1 MRKIPIKITCPNVPI
16 RDESQFSHVLQWTHD
31 IWDHKLSLMKL
42 LLLKDGPSWPLNHFK
57 CLPHVRLLTFLT
69 ARHKCSVFNK
79 HVLNYLITSRT
90 KSLVVEQ
97 GGSWMIDYR
106 ITIFSLQLSGNR
118 CLFQSSSTAPSC
130 FHNCGEC
137 ALLCLLYRWSGASTV
152 NPNFHISCNWPC
164 QCQK

>member
-1 MRKIPIKITCPNVPI
+1 
-16 RDESQFSHVLQWTHD
+16 
-31 IWDHKLSLMKL
+31 MKL

-118 CLFQSSSTAPSC
+118 CLFQSSSTAPTTVVNVHCYAC
-130 FHNCGEC
+130 FTDGQGL
-137 ALLCLLYRWSGASTV
+137 AQLIQIFTLVVIGLV
-152 NPNFHISCNWPC
+152 NAKN
-164 QCQK
+164 K

>member
-1 MRKIPIKITCPNVPI
+1 MA
-16 RDESQFSHVLQWTHD
+16 DEYAAMFCSGRHD
-31 IWDHKLSLMKL
+31 IWDNKLSLMKL
-42 LLLKDGPSWPLNHFK
+42 LLLKDGPTWPLNHFK

-97 GGSWMIDYR
+97 RGSWMIDYN
-106 ITIFSLQLSGNR
+106 ITILSLQLSRNR
-118 CLFQSSSTAPSC
+118 CLFLSSSTAPSC

-152 NPNFHISCNWPC
+152 NPGSHISCNWPC
-164 QCQK
+164 QCNKK